1 MYNGSEVTRYLVLLL
16 LVPLLLVACAEAPP
30 RSETPSVAEPQIL
43 PVGAVA
49 LAQGAGQSDPL
60 DISVEVFDRGL
71 DGAAGA
77 SAIPAL
83 RKAESIMLPT
93 KLAATLND
101 SGYWG
106 AVRVTEAQDIAGPLT
121 VSGKILRADGVI
133 LELEIRAH
141 GADGSLLLEGRYRDE
156 AGDGDYP
163 ATPDND
169 PFADIYRAISN
180 DLARVVSEL
189 DSQQRRYLE
198 RLALMDFAGRLA
210 PDTFAGYVEVDTD
223 GIRSL
228 RSFPANGDPMLGRLE
243 RLREQDYL
251 FIDTV
256 DQQYRDLTEKIG
268 ESYDLWRQYSRELE
282 LYGSNSR
289 AQAEDRP
296 RAGRRGSYAAL
307 QQVYGSFRK
316 VKLQEEDLNDLVAGF
331 AGESLET
338 VVEVD
343 DGVVSLR
350 GSVSERYAQW
360 RGILGRIYA
369 LESGIDAQL

>member
-1 MYNGSEVTRYLVLLL
+1 MYNGSAVIRYLGVVL
-16 LVPLLLVACAEAPP
+16 LVPLLLIACAEAPP
-30 RSETPSVAEPQIL
+30 RSEAPSASDPGIL
-43 PVGAVA
+43 PVGAVV
-49 LAQGAGQSDPL
+49 LDQGAGQSEPL
-60 DISVEVFDRGL
+60 DIAVEIFDRGL
-71 DGAAGA
+71 DGVAGT

-93 KLAATLND
+93 KLAATLNE
-101 SGYWG
+101 SGYWA
-106 AVRVTEAQDIAGPLT
+106 AVRVTEAQDIAVPLT
-121 VSGKILRADGVI
+121 VAGKILRADGFI
-133 LELEIRAH
+133 LELEIRAR
-141 GADGSLLLEGRYRDE
+141 GADGALLLDKRYRDE
-156 AGDGDYP
+156 AADGDYP
-163 ATPDND
+163 ATPEKD

-180 DLARVVSEL
+180 DLAAVAREL

-210 PDTFAGYVEVDTD
+210 PDTFAGYVDVGTD
-223 GIRSL
+223 GGRTL
-228 RSFPANGDPMLGRLE
+228 RSYPASGDPMLGRLQ

-256 DQQYRDLTEKIG
+256 DQQYRDLTDKIG

-282 LYGSNSR
+282 LYGSSYR

-338 VVEVD
+338 VMEVD

-350 GSVSERYAQW
+350 GSVSERYAEW

-369 LESGIDAQL
+369 LESGLDAQP